1 MEALITDKLRITME
15 VLESV
20 HNKERE
26 ALTRVYEDLHVEQV
40 PHPGLVEDQDA
51 LHDDHVRRV

>member
-1 MEALITDKLRITME
+1 MDILGT
-15 VLESV
+15 V
-20 HNKERE
+20 HNREKE

-40 PHPGLVEDQDA
+40 PHPGLVKDQDP